1 MFGKCIKH
9 ELRATRRTLAPI
21 LLAMLAVSLLASV
34 LVAIEGR
41 LLANGKAMAFST
53 LGGTLVGILL
63 ISLFVLAVTVG
74 VVAFIMVIRR
84 FYTSFFT
91 DEGYL
96 TFTLPVTIHEH
107 ILSKLVVSL
116 IWQVLSGVCVLVSSG
131 MLVLAFRWALNDED
145 LFMEISAAFSE
156 LFSEL
161 GAIFSENFGVAF
173 LPLFAVYALLSMV
186 YTICL
191 LYFCISLACMIA
203 KKHRVVMGILCG
215 YGINWGFS
223 LVGGIAAVVLFLV
236 MAVTNVLSE
245 NVTLFF
251 TLMMALATVLAA
263 LQVFLC
269 YFGTKW
275 ILTKKLNLD

>member
-9 ELRATRRTLAPI
+9 ELRATRRKLAPI

-34 LVAIEGR
+34 LVVIEGR
-41 LLANGKAMAFST
+41 LLANGEELVFSA

-63 ISLFVLAVTVG
+63 ISLFVLAIAVEI
-74 VVAFIMVIRR
+74 VAFIMVIRR

-107 ILSKLVVSL
+107 ILSKLVVAL
-116 IWQVLSGVCVLVSSG
+116 VWQMLSGVCILVSSG
-131 MLVLAFRWALNDED
+131 MLVLAFRWALNDEEAF
-145 LFMEISAAFSE
+145 LEISAAFSE

-161 GAIFSENFGVAF
+161 GAIFAENFGVAF
-173 LPLFAVYALLSMV
+173 LPLFALYALLSMV

-191 LYFCISLACMIA
+191 LYFCISLACMLA

-223 LVGGIAAVVLFLV
+223 LVGGIVMVVLFLV
-236 MAVTNVLSE
+236 MSVTNALSE
-245 NVTLFF
+245 NVMMFF
-251 TLMMALATVLAA
+251 TLMMSLATVLAV
-263 LQVFLC
+263 LQVLLC